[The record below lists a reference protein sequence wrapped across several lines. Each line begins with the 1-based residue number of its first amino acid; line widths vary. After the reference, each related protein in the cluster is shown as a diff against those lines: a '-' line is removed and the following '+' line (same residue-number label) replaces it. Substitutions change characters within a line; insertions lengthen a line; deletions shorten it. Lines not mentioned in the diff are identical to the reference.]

1 MERAVRVLN
10 GFDQGDERMN
20 DKLRLVPR
28 PDDMPTAPYRIP
40 ETQPDPVEVSRA
52 QRAYGVTVEDD
63 AEAASRRE
71 QRKRDSKK
79 SR

>member
-1 MERAVRVLN
+1 MS
-10 GFDQGDERMN
+10 D
-20 DKLRLVPR
+20 DKKFRHLRLVPC
-28 PDDMPTAPYRIP
+28 PDEVPTGPYQIP

-79 SR
+79 PR